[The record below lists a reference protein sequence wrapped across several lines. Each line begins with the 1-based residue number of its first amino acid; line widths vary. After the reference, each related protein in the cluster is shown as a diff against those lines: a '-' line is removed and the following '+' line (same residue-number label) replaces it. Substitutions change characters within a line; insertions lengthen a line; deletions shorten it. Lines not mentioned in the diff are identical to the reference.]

1 MPDKEKPIKFSPEVE
16 ARFQR
21 IERNL
26 EQVTRTMNTTAAI
39 NAETA
44 QLAKAN
50 EKAIKRLISLVDGFV
65 RGRSNGK
72 GK

>member
-1 MPDKEKPIKFSPEVE
+1 MKFSPEVE

-26 EQVTRTMNTTAAI
+26 ELTAAI

-44 QLAKAN
+44 KLAKEN
-50 EKAIKRLISLVDGFV
+50 EKALKRLVQTVDTFV
-65 RGRSNGK
+65 RIRSNGK